1 MSDSKFSISMDKS
14 GVERSGWIVSS
25 IVGLKGLYIINCD
38 VYRTQSDLNVK
49 SVYPSLIVPAFWF
62 ISWPQSVDI
71 LSGKG
76 ENMRMTVDSVLYI
89 YDCWCTFSIFIAL
102 THSLAPICD
111 GDIKASTHVWASLW
125 ISIIAGLHMVIV
137 FLVVHISGLYK
148 NVLPAGST
156 ATYLFSRFKVAY
168 ILSVVLCANGIDFI

>member
-49 SVYPSLIVPAFWF
+49 SVYPSLIVPAFCF

-71 LSGKG
+71 VSGNG
-76 ENMRMTVDSVLYI
+76 ENIRMTVDSVLNI
-89 YDCWCTFSIFIAL
+89 
-102 THSLAPICD
+102 
-111 GDIKASTHVWASLW
+111 
-125 ISIIAGLHMVIV
+125 
-137 FLVVHISGLYK
+137 
-148 NVLPAGST
+148 
-156 ATYLFSRFKVAY
+156 
-168 ILSVVLCANGIDFI
+168 